1 MHINSIKTNIQQM
14 VTLIAAVSKNG
25 IIGKND
31 RLPWRLSFDMKW
43 FKMHTFDSAIIM
55 GRKTY
60 ESIKKKPLAGRLN
73 IVLSRRN
80 EIRPYQ
86 DNVIWCNSLDEAIC
100 AADNL
105 KIFIIGGSEI
115 YREALIFNMVTR
127 MIITHVNINIGGV
140 NTTEIILPQYFRSIY
155 KSKVFTENAIE
166 FQFEISVK

>member
-1 MHINSIKTNIQQM
+1 M

-55 GRKTY
+55 GRKTF
-60 ESIKKKPLAGRLN
+60 ESIKNPLAGRLN

-80 EIRPYQ
+80 EIRLEPSPN
-86 DNVIWCNSLDEAIC
+86 NVIWCSSLDEAID
-100 AADNL
+100 AAGNL
-105 KIFIIGGSEI
+105 KIFIIGGGEI

-127 MIITHVNINIGGV
+127 MIITHVNINVGGV
-140 NTTEIILPQYFRSIY
+140 NTTEIILPQYFKSIY

>member
-1 MHINSIKTNIQQM
+1 M

-43 FKMHTFDSAIIM
+43 FKMHTWDSAIIM
-55 GRKTY
+55 GRKTF
-60 ESIKKKPLAGRLN
+60 ESIKKPLAGRLN

-80 EIRPYQ
+80 EIRLEPSPN
-86 DNVIWCNSLDEAIC
+86 NVIWCSSLDEAID
-100 AADNL
+100 AAGNL
-105 KIFIIGGSEI
+105 KIFIIGGGEI

-127 MIITHVNINIGGV
+127 MIITHVNINVGGV
-140 NTTEIILPQYFRSIY
+140 NTTEIILPQYFKSIY

>member
-1 MHINSIKTNIQQM
+1 M

-55 GRKTY
+55 GRKTF
-60 ESIKKKPLAGRLN
+60 ESIKNPLAGRLN

-80 EIRPYQ
+80 EIRLEPSPN
-86 DNVIWCNSLDEAIC
+86 NVIWCSSLDQAID
-100 AADNL
+100 AAGNL
-105 KIFIIGGSEI
+105 KIFIIGGGEI

-127 MIITHVNINIGGV
+127 MIITHVNINVGGV
-140 NTTEIILPQYFRSIY
+140 NTTEIILPQYFKSIY

>member
-1 MHINSIKTNIQQM
+1 M

-55 GRKTY
+55 GRKTF
-60 ESIKKKPLAGRLN
+60 ESIKKPLAGRLN

-80 EIRPYQ
+80 EIRLEPSPN
-86 DNVIWCNSLDEAIC
+86 NVIWCSSLDEAID
-100 AADNL
+100 AAGNL
-105 KIFIIGGSEI
+105 KIFIIGGGEI

-127 MIITHVNINIGGV
+127 MIITHVNINVGGV
-140 NTTEIILPQYFRSIY
+140 NTTEIILPQYFKSIY

>member
-1 MHINSIKTNIQQM
+1 M

-43 FKMHTFDSAIIM
+43 FKMHTWDSAIIM
-55 GRKTY
+55 GRKTF
-60 ESIKKKPLAGRLN
+60 ESIKNPLAGRLN

-80 EIRPYQ
+80 EIRLEPSPN
-86 DNVIWCNSLDEAIC
+86 NVIWCSSLDEAID
-100 AADNL
+100 AAGNL
-105 KIFIIGGSEI
+105 KIFIIGGGEI

-127 MIITHVNINIGGV
+127 MIITHVNINVGGV
-140 NTTEIILPQYFRSIY
+140 NTTEIILPQYFKSIY

>member
-1 MHINSIKTNIQQM
+1 M

-55 GRKTY
+55 GRKTF
-60 ESIKKKPLAGRLN
+60 ESIKNPLAGRLN

-80 EIRPYQ
+80 EIRLEPSPN
-86 DNVIWCNSLDEAIC
+86 NVIWCSSLDQAID
-100 AADNL
+100 AAGNL
-105 KIFIIGGSEI
+105 KIFIIGGGEI
-115 YREALIFNMVTR
+115 YREALIFNMITR
-127 MIITHVNINIGGV
+127 MIITHVNINVGGV
-140 NTTEIILPQYFRSIY
+140 NTTEIILPQYFKSIY